1 MSALQ
6 WTIIGVLAAIAALEI
21 VLILFVIR
29 RQSVD
34 RDECPVEAEWR
45 VESIRQALE
54 DETEP
59 VRLRNGSVL

>member
-6 WTIIGVLAAIAALEI
+6 WTIIGVLATIAALEI
-21 VLILFVIR
+21 VFFLWLLR

-45 VESIRQALE
+45 VESIRQALQ